1 MHSLQGRV
9 AAVSRVIGRDQL
21 PLRGWQQR
29 DSPVPCHDVES
40 HNGPAFLIQ
49 SCGGSGGGRDW
60 AVVRGNLD
68 AEGRVFPEI
77 YRQSTPPAN
86 SNPLPR
92 TAHAPTVSSIHPLN
106 SLLSSLDIR
115 VAAC

>member
-1 MHSLQGRV
+1 MPAFAAWQDVTCLRVHSLQGRV

-21 PLRGWQQR
+21 PLRGQQQR

-68 AEGRVFPEI
+68 AEGRVSPEI
-77 YRQSTPPAN
+77 YRQLTPPAN
-86 SNPLPR
+86 SKHR
-92 TAHAPTVSSIHPLN
+92 TGQCIG
-106 SLLSSLDIR
+106 
-115 VAAC
+115 